1 MAGSRTEEY
10 IELYKRLET
19 DIREIYGLRNEA
31 SAVSWFRNQVGYA
44 KKYSRELRYCSDVRN
59 LLQHGERF
67 EDYQLDD
74 GYLVVPSEK
83 MVATLRSV
91 VEWVERIPRAS
102 EMGVATGQLCRAGM
116 GDRILPIM
124 RTMIEKSYTYVPILV
139 DGRVAGVFSANTLLA
154 RVIDEGIGF
163 DEDDTFAEIE
173 DLLSLDAYD
182 SEAFEFVSVDT
193 SATEIIDLFETLPN
207 GSKRL
212 GAVFVTNNGDRNQRL
227 LGMIT
232 AWDVASM

>member
-1 MAGSRTEEY
+1 
-10 IELYKRLET
+10 
-19 DIREIYGLRNEA
+19 
-31 SAVSWFRNQVGYA
+31 
-44 KKYSRELRYCSDVRN
+44 
-59 LLQHGERF
+59 
-67 EDYQLDD
+67 
-74 GYLVVPSEK
+74 
-83 MVATLRSV
+83 
-91 VEWVERIPRAS
+91 
-102 EMGVATGQLCRAGM
+102 M

-207 GSKRL
+207 STKRL